1 MADLSPVPPAVPQQQ
16 PLSPVPPRR
25 PSLDDVVFGA
35 FGMDPSLKRAT
46 LLPVAMNAAGEREWA
61 VPQAVVDMLSSAM
74 LPGHVM
80 KGGAWS
86 PQDVTKMA
94 LDVGMLGAPVGAA
107 TAPAGA
113 LGMFA
118 GKAAKT
124 ADHAALARAEAMEQ
138 AGADAAK
145 VWDETGWFRGADD
158 KWRFEIPDD
167 TAKLTLSGRTKE
179 TMADDL
185 SRMMFHRNAYD
196 AYPDAKRIYTTAE
209 GLAGDRIS
217 GFHQP
222 KKARAHMG
230 LFDIDEQIHVQ
241 GPDRRSTA
249 LHELQH
255 AIQQREGFA
264 KGGSPQYGVSGPIHY
279 PSFELPMWD
288 VLKAADQL
296 KRLSDQFG
304 EPVPA
309 MAAKYRGAFKIDDD
323 LMAQAVA
330 LTGDPNLPSMFERG
344 KLWAEMKPHEAYRRL
359 AGEVEARN
367 VQSRM
372 DMTPEQR
379 RAAPPWTTQDTP
391 FEQQIVRMNANG
403 PQAMERNGQP
413 LPPVPP
419 LPMDEALAAAQR
431 NAALPVDQ
439 GGLGLPPSNTPEM
452 RAAALGYDVDAYH
465 ATRETE
471 PFSAFRPGMWGS
483 TYLAASPRRAEIGAA
498 AGAQELTHLSAPSGG
513 PSSVAIMPLRV
524 RGDDIAGLRPSREAW
539 EALPDVAPQQDI
551 GDLARSVGGRYWWD
565 VYDEIQIKPPKWD
578 KSDNLVDPGEYVYR
592 KMAYPEQ
599 QYTPDVESWQ
609 ASQPMLGGYNSGSD
623 SAELARVAKG
633 GQKGFLVSDEA
644 GASIVASADMPI
656 RSRFAAFDPMRRNS
670 ADLLAGL
677 AAAGLML
684 PVAYDYANDGAQP
697 LPPVPSR

>member
-94 LDVGMLGAPVGAA
+94 LDVGMLAAPVGAA

-145 VWDETGWFRGADD
+145 VWDETGWFRGVDD
-158 KWRFEIPDD
+158 KWRIEIPDD

-222 KKARAHMG
+222 KEARAHMG

-379 RAAPPWTTQDTP
+379 RASPPWTTQDTP

-403 PQAMERNGQP
+403 PQAS
-413 LPPVPP
+413 LPP
-419 LPMDEALAAAQR
+419 LPMDEASRMARAKEQGYTIDAYKGAYPYDPASGPIYGFKDGKWQE
-431 NAALPVDQ
+431 VDNVGAVPKPLTEFNSPGAPYVGFF
-439 GGLGLPPSNTPEM
+439 GGQNVANRFAKAFAEGAVYPMKLQFKNPLVIDGGGKPAGAFQFPEM
-452 RAAALGYDVDAYH
+452 AKKAGTNEDYQKFMSAWKPDSPYDGVIIK
-465 ATRETE
+465 ETLDE
-471 PFSAFRPGMWGS
+471 GTIYVPK
-483 TYLAASPRRAEIGAA
+483 E
-498 AGAQELTHLSAPSGG
+498 
-513 PSSVAIMPLRV
+513 
-524 RGDDIAGLRPSREAW
+524 
-539 EALPDVAPQQDI
+539 PQQ
-551 GDLARSVGGRYWWD
+551 A
-565 VYDEIQIKPPKWD
+565 
-578 KSDNLVDPGEYVYR
+578 
-592 KMAYPEQ
+592 
-599 QYTPDVESWQ
+599 
-609 ASQPMLGGYNSGSD
+609 
-623 SAELARVAKG
+623 
-633 GQKGFLVSDEA
+633 
-644 GASIVASADMPI
+644 
-656 RSRFAAFDPMRRNS
+656 RSRFAAFDPAQRNS